1 MKRAKKVFYPLMERW
16 KFCPSTTRWSKH
28 HPRVIHLHLECC
40 PQPLLWNSL
49 LHEFWCIIHHREP
62 RSEGNCL
69 SSNPQMCL
77 WPSEGFK
84 EHDCGR
90 TTVLLFFFVHFHINR
105 GQTISFLT
113 YQDIKHMQ
121 RSWQTHSTQAQ
132 SMGSKQRDAINV
144 RRAKEQLV
152 VMGVSNR
159 FNVSTISRSWLWY
172 DKLKVFYNSDYWH
185 KHHQRNKDLN

>member
-1 MKRAKKVFYPLMERW
+1 MSSDVLYTTESRDLRATACLPTLR
-16 KFCPSTTRWSKH
+16 CACGLQRGSK
-28 HPRVIHLHLECC
+28 
-40 PQPLLWNSL
+40 N
-49 LHEFWCIIHHREP
+49 
-62 RSEGNCL
+62 
-69 SSNPQMCL
+69 M
-77 WPSEGFK
+77 
-84 EHDCGR
+84 
-90 TTVLLFFFVHFHINR
+90 TVVGLPCYFFFPVHFHINR